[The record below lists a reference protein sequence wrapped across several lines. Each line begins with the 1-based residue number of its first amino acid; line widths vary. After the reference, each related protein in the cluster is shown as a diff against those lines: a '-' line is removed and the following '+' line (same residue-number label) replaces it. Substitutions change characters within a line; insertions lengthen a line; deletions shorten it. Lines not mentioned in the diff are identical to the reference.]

1 MKIVILFCI
10 YFLFTIASAAESDC
24 KNKVANVY
32 WEELALQSPNKKG
45 ITNLINLRKQLCR
58 QIKTGE
64 ISTDDAIKIFE
75 RERRFYADDIDLER
89 GRF

>member
-1 MKIVILFCI
+1 MRVVILFCA
-10 YFLFTIASAAESDC
+10 YFLLTVASAVESEC
-24 KNKVANVY
+24 KNKVANAY
-32 WEELALQSPNKKG
+32 WDELAIQSPNKRG

-58 QIKTGE
+58 QINTGE

-75 RERRFYADDIDLER
+75 RERSLYADEIDLER